1 MTAFFIRSLPLL
13 SSFFF
18 FSLFTH
24 FFCCISFGFVLYIW
38 WPLNSFIPLCIFS
51 LFFYLS
57 FSLSLFLRCVY
68 PTFVYNG
75 IVVVPF
81 WEQGVWSRK

>member
-18 FSLFTH
+18 FSSFTY

-38 WPLNSFIPLCIFS
+38 WPLNSYIPLCIFLYF
-51 LFFYLS
+51 LFIFFLS
-57 FSLSLFLRCVY
+57 VFALSLPNFCVQWYRCGSFLG
-68 PTFVYNG
+68 TG
-75 IVVVPF
+75 SM
-81 WEQGVWSRK
+81 E